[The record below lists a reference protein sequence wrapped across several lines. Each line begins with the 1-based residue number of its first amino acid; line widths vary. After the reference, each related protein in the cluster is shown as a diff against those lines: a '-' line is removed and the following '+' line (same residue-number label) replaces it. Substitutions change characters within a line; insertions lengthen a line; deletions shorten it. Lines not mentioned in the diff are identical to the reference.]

1 MKWTI
6 NKNSETKVID
16 SLARELNI
24 STVLSSML
32 VKRGVTTFE
41 QAKDFF
47 RPNFEKL
54 HDPFLMKDMIEATSR
69 IKTAIEKK
77 EKIMIFGDYDVDGT
91 CSVALLSMFLQSAAG
106 LSVIE
111 YIPDRVSEGYGISF
125 NAIDLAKSSEIKLI
139 IALDC
144 GIKAFKQ
151 VDYAKENNIEFIICD
166 HHSPD
171 DKIPNAIAILNPK
184 RNDCSYP
191 YKDLCGCGVGF
202 KLIQAIN
209 TSLSLNKD
217 LIYYLDLV
225 SLAIAADVVPLTGE
239 NRIMSFL
246 GLQIIN
252 SNPKPGLY
260 SLLKLKPKKEYIISD
275 LMFHVAPRI
284 NAAGR
289 INHAN
294 KALKLIMSTDQQES
308 DQLSNELEL
317 LNSKRKLLE
326 KEMTEQ
332 AVNQAEQSEN
342 KSSIVVYSSNWNK
355 GVIGIVA
362 SRLVDKF
369 YKPTAVFTD
378 SSNGMLSASL
388 RSIKE
393 IDLNIVLE
401 SCSHI
406 LEQHGGHKYA
416 AGLVIKNENLQLFK
430 EAFESAIENSHKE
443 KVIEQELNIESII
456 NFDQITPKFF
466 RILKQFEPFGTGNRA
481 PIFLTENISLKG
493 KPFELGKDKEHIK
506 LNLTQDKKTVFS
518 SIGFWFTSKFSLL
531 ENKSNFSAAYTIEE
545 NNWKDR
551 TTIQLNLKD
560 LK

>member
-151 VDYAKENNIEFIICD
+151 VNYAKENNIEFIICD

-171 DKIPNAIAILNPK
+171 DKIPNATAILNPK

-217 LIYYLDLV
+217 LIYYMDLV

-406 LEQHGGHKYA
+406 LEQYGGHKYA

-430 EAFESAIENSHKE
+430 EAFESAVENSQKE

-466 RILKQFEPFGTGNRA
+466 RILKQFEPFGTGNRS

>member
-1 MKWTI
+1 MKWVI

-16 SLARELNI
+16 NLARELNI
-24 STVLSSML
+24 STVISSML

-47 RPNFEKL
+47 RPNFNKL

-69 IKTAIEKK
+69 IKTAIDRK

-91 CSVALLSMFLQSAAG
+91 CSVALLSMFLQSAG

-111 YIPDRVSEGYGISF
+111 YIPDRLSEGYGISF

-151 VDYAKENNIEFIICD
+151 VDYAKENSIEFIICD
-166 HHSPD
+166 HHSPE
-171 DKIPNAIAILNPK
+171 DKIPNATAILNPK

-191 YKDLCGCGVGF
+191 YKELCGCGVGF

-252 SNPKPGLY
+252 SNPKLGLY

-275 LMFHVAPRI
+275 LMFHIAPRI

-289 INHAN
+289 IKHAN
-294 KALKLIMSTDQQES
+294 IALKLIMSTDQQQS

-317 LNSKRKLLE
+317 LNSKRKSLE

-332 AVNQAEQSEN
+332 AINQAEQLKN
-342 KSSIVVYSSNWNK
+342 KSSIVVYSSSWNK

-393 IDLNIVLE
+393 IDLKIVLE

-406 LEQHGGHKYA
+406 LEQYGGHKYA
-416 AGLVIKNENLQLFK
+416 AGLVVKKENLQLFK
-430 EAFESAIENSHKE
+430 DIFESAVENSQKE
-443 KVIEQELNIESII
+443 KVIEQELKIESII

-466 RILKQFEPFGTGNRA
+466 RILRQFEPFGSGNRA

>member
-151 VDYAKENNIEFIICD
+151 VEYAKENNIEFIICD

-171 DKIPNAIAILNPK
+171 DKIPNATAILNPK

-369 YKPTAVFTD
+369 YKPTAVFTH

-430 EAFESAIENSHKE
+430 EAFESAVENSHKE

-481 PIFLTENISLKG
+481 PIFLTENISLNG

>member
-91 CSVALLSMFLQSAAG
+91 CSVALLSMFLQSAAD

-151 VDYAKENNIEFIICD
+151 VEYAKENNIEFIICD

-171 DKIPNAIAILNPK
+171 DKIPNATAILNPK

-217 LIYYLDLV
+217 LIYYMDLV

-260 SLLKLKPKKEYIISD
+260 SLLKLKPKKEYVISD

-294 KALKLIMSTDQQES
+294 KALKLIMSTNQQES

-326 KEMTEQ
+326 KEMTEE
-332 AVNQAEQSEN
+332 AVSQAEQSKN

-430 EAFESAIENSHKE
+430 EAFESAVENSQKE
-443 KVIEQELNIESII
+443 KVIEQELKIESII

-481 PIFLTENISLKG
+481 PVFLTENIYLKG

-518 SIGFWFTSKFSLL
+518 SIGFWFTSKFNLL

>member
-16 SLARELNI
+16 SLSRELNI

-125 NAIDLAKSSEIKLI
+125 NAIDFAKSSEIKLI

-151 VDYAKENNIEFIICD
+151 VEYAKENNIEFIICD

-171 DKIPNAIAILNPK
+171 DKIPNATAILNPK

-217 LIYYLDLV
+217 LIYYMDLV

-294 KALKLIMSTDQQES
+294 KALKLIMSTNQQES

-326 KEMTEQ
+326 KEMTEE
-332 AVNQAEQSEN
+332 AVSQAEQSKN

-416 AGLVIKNENLQLFK
+416 AGLIIKNENLQLFK
-430 EAFESAIENSHKE
+430 EAFESAVENSHKE

>member
-1 MKWTI
+1 MKWII

-151 VDYAKENNIEFIICD
+151 VNYAKENNIEFIICD

-171 DKIPNAIAILNPK
+171 DKIPNATAILNPK

-217 LIYYLDLV
+217 LIYYMDLV

-332 AVNQAEQSEN
+332 AVNQAEQSKN

-406 LEQHGGHKYA
+406 LEQYGGHKYA

-430 EAFESAIENSHKE
+430 EAFESAVENSQKE

-466 RILKQFEPFGTGNRA
+466 RILKQFEPFGTGNRS

>member
-151 VDYAKENNIEFIICD
+151 VNYAKENNIEFIICD

-171 DKIPNAIAILNPK
+171 DKIPNATAILNPK

-294 KALKLIMSTDQQES
+294 KALKLIMSNDQQES

-326 KEMTEQ
+326 KEMTEE

-430 EAFESAIENSHKE
+430 DAFESAVENSQKE
-443 KVIEQELNIESII
+443 KVIEQELKIESII

-481 PIFLTENISLKG
+481 PVFLTENIYLKG

-518 SIGFWFTSKFSLL
+518 SIGFWFTSKFNLL

>member
-144 GIKAFKQ
+144 GIKAFRQ
-151 VDYAKENNIEFIICD
+151 VNYAKENNIEFIICD

-171 DKIPNAIAILNPK
+171 DKIPNATAILNPK

-217 LIYYLDLV
+217 LIYYMDLV

-260 SLLKLKPKKEYIISD
+260 SLLKLKPKKEYVISD

-294 KALKLIMSTDQQES
+294 KALKLIMSTNQQES

-326 KEMTEQ
+326 KEMTEE
-332 AVNQAEQSEN
+332 AFNQAEQSKN

-416 AGLVIKNENLQLFK
+416 AGFVIKNENLQLFK
-430 EAFESAIENSHKE
+430 EAFESAVENSHKE

-518 SIGFWFTSKFSLL
+518 SIGFWFTSKFNLL

>member
-1 MKWTI
+1 MKWVI

-151 VDYAKENNIEFIICD
+151 VNYAKENNIEFIICD

-171 DKIPNAIAILNPK
+171 DKIPNATAILNPK

-217 LIYYLDLV
+217 LIYYMDLV

-406 LEQHGGHKYA
+406 LEQYGGHKYA
-416 AGLVIKNENLQLFK
+416 AGLVIKNENLQMFK
-430 EAFESAIENSHKE
+430 EVFESAVENSHKE

>member
-1 MKWTI
+1 MKWVI

-151 VDYAKENNIEFIICD
+151 VNYAKENNIEFIICD

-171 DKIPNAIAILNPK
+171 DKIPNATAILNPK

-209 TSLSLNKD
+209 TSLSLHKD

-332 AVNQAEQSEN
+332 AVNQAEQSKN

-406 LEQHGGHKYA
+406 LEQYGGHKYA

-430 EAFESAIENSHKE
+430 EAFESAVENSQKE

-466 RILKQFEPFGTGNRA
+466 RILKQFEPFGTGNKS

>member
-151 VDYAKENNIEFIICD
+151 VNYAKENNIEFIICD

-171 DKIPNAIAILNPK
+171 DKIPNATAILNPK

-430 EAFESAIENSHKE
+430 EAFESAVENSHKE

-481 PIFLTENISLKG
+481 PIFLTENIFLKG

>member
-1 MKWTI
+1 MKWVI

-16 SLARELNI
+16 NLARELNI

-32 VKRGVTTFE
+32 VKRGVTTFD

-69 IKTAIEKK
+69 IKTAIDKK

-91 CSVALLSMFLQSAAG
+91 CSVAIVSMYLQSAG

-111 YIPDRVSEGYGISF
+111 YIPDRVIEGYGISF
-125 NAIDLAKSSEIKLI
+125 NAIDFAKSSEIKLI

-151 VDYAKENNIEFIICD
+151 VEYAKENNIEFIICD

-171 DKIPNAIAILNPK
+171 DKIPNATAILNPK

-217 LIYYLDLV
+217 LIFYLDLV

-332 AVNQAEQSEN
+332 AVNQAEQSKN
-342 KSSIVVYSSNWNK
+342 QSSIIVYSSNWNK

-430 EAFESAIENSHKE
+430 EAFESAVENSQKE

-466 RILKQFEPFGTGNRA
+466 RILKQFEPFGTGNRS

>member
-151 VDYAKENNIEFIICD
+151 VNYAKENNIEFIICD

-171 DKIPNAIAILNPK
+171 DKIPNATAILNPK

-217 LIYYLDLV
+217 LIYYMDLV

-416 AGLVIKNENLQLFK
+416 AGLVIKNENLQMFK
-430 EAFESAIENSHKE
+430 EVFESAVENSHKE

>member
-1 MKWTI
+1 MKWVI

-125 NAIDLAKSSEIKLI
+125 NAIDFAKSSEIKLI

-294 KALKLIMSTDQQES
+294 KALKLIMSNNQQES

-416 AGLVIKNENLQLFK
+416 AGLIIKNENLQLFK
-430 EAFESAIENSHKE
+430 EAFESAVENSKKE

-466 RILKQFEPFGTGNRA
+466 RILKQFEPFGTGNRS

>member
-151 VDYAKENNIEFIICD
+151 VNYAKENNIEFIICD

-171 DKIPNAIAILNPK
+171 DKIPNATAILNPK

-217 LIYYLDLV
+217 LIYYMDLV

-332 AVNQAEQSEN
+332 AVNQAEQSKN

-406 LEQHGGHKYA
+406 LEQYGGHKYA

-430 EAFESAIENSHKE
+430 EAFESAVENSQKE

-466 RILKQFEPFGTGNRA
+466 RILKQFEPFGTGNKS

>member
-1 MKWTI
+1 MKWII

-47 RPNFEKL
+47 RPNCEKL

-77 EKIMIFGDYDVDGT
+77 EKIMIFGDYDVDGI
-91 CSVALLSMFLQSAAG
+91 CSVALLSMFLKSAAG
-106 LSVIE
+106 ISVIE

-125 NAIDLAKSSEIKLI
+125 NAIDFAKSSEIKLI

-369 YKPTAVFTD
+369 YKPTVVFTN

-416 AGLVIKNENLQLFK
+416 AGLIIKNENLQLFK
-430 EAFESAIENSHKE
+430 EAFESAVENSHKE

-518 SIGFWFTSKFSLL
+518 SIGFWFTSKFTLL

>member
-430 EAFESAIENSHKE
+430 EAFESAVENSQKE

-466 RILKQFEPFGTGNRA
+466 RILKQFEPFGTGNRS

>member
-1 MKWTI
+1 MKWVL
-6 NKNSETKVID
+6 NKNSETKVIN

-24 STVLSSML
+24 SSVLSAML
-32 VKRGVTTFE
+32 VKRGVTTFD

-47 RPNFEKL
+47 RPKFEKL

-69 IKTAIEKK
+69 IKTAIDKK

-151 VDYAKENNIEFIICD
+151 VEYAKENNIEFIICD

-171 DKIPNAIAILNPK
+171 DKIPNATAILNPK

-191 YKDLCGCGVGF
+191 YKDLCGCGVAF

-217 LIYYLDLV
+217 LIYYMDLV

-246 GLQIIN
+246 GLQILN

-260 SLLKLKPKKEYIISD
+260 SLLKLKPKKEYVISD

-294 KALKLIMSTDQQES
+294 KALKLIMSNDQQES

-326 KEMTEQ
+326 KEMTEE
-332 AVNQAEQSEN
+332 AVNQAEQSKN

-388 RSIKE
+388 RSVKE
-393 IDLNIVLE
+393 IDLKIVLE

-430 EAFESAIENSHKE
+430 EAFESAVENSQKE

>member
-151 VDYAKENNIEFIICD
+151 VEYAKENNIEFIICD

-171 DKIPNAIAILNPK
+171 DKIPNATAILNPK

-326 KEMTEQ
+326 KEMTEE
-332 AVNQAEQSEN
+332 AFNQAEQLKN

-430 EAFESAIENSHKE
+430 EAFESAVENSQKE

-466 RILKQFEPFGTGNRA
+466 RILKQFEPFGTGNRS

>member
-151 VDYAKENNIEFIICD
+151 VNYAKENNIEFIICD

-171 DKIPNAIAILNPK
+171 DKIPNATAILNPK

-294 KALKLIMSTDQQES
+294 KALKLIMSTNQQES

-326 KEMTEQ
+326 KEMTEE
-332 AVNQAEQSEN
+332 AVNQAEQSKN

-430 EAFESAIENSHKE
+430 DAFESAVENSQKE
-443 KVIEQELNIESII
+443 KVIEQELKIESII

-481 PIFLTENISLKG
+481 PVFLTENIYLKG

-518 SIGFWFTSKFSLL
+518 SIGFWFTSKFNLL

>member
-1 MKWTI
+1 MKWVI

-151 VDYAKENNIEFIICD
+151 VNYAKENNIEFIICD

-171 DKIPNAIAILNPK
+171 DKIPNATAILNPK

-217 LIYYLDLV
+217 LIYYMDLV

-406 LEQHGGHKYA
+406 LEQYGGHKYA

-430 EAFESAIENSHKE
+430 EAFESAVENSQKE

>member
-6 NKNSETKVID
+6 NKNSETKIID
-16 SLARELNI
+16 SLARDLNI

-125 NAIDLAKSSEIKLI
+125 NAIDFAKSSEIKLI

-151 VDYAKENNIEFIICD
+151 VEYAKENNIEFIICD

-171 DKIPNAIAILNPK
+171 DKIPNATAILNPK

-209 TSLSLNKD
+209 TSLTLKKD

-308 DQLSNELEL
+308 DKLSNELEL

-326 KEMTEQ
+326 KEMTEE
-332 AVNQAEQSEN
+332 AVSQAEQSKS

-416 AGLVIKNENLQLFK
+416 AGLIIKNENLQLFK
-430 EAFESAIENSHKE
+430 EAFESAVENSQKE
-443 KVIEQELNIESII
+443 KVIEQELHIESII

-481 PIFLTENISLKG
+481 PIFLTENISIKG

>member
-1 MKWTI
+1 MKWII

-151 VDYAKENNIEFIICD
+151 VNYAKENNIEFIICD

-171 DKIPNAIAILNPK
+171 DKIPNATAILNPK

-217 LIYYLDLV
+217 LIYYMDLV

-416 AGLVIKNENLQLFK
+416 AGLVIKNENLQMFK
-430 EAFESAIENSHKE
+430 EVFESAVENSHKE

>member
-1 MKWTI
+1 MKWVI

-151 VDYAKENNIEFIICD
+151 VNYAKENNIEFIICD

-171 DKIPNAIAILNPK
+171 DKIPNATAILNPK

-217 LIYYLDLV
+217 LIYYMDLV

-332 AVNQAEQSEN
+332 AVNQAEQSKN

-406 LEQHGGHKYA
+406 LEQYGGHKYA

-430 EAFESAIENSHKE
+430 EAFESAVENSQKE

-466 RILKQFEPFGTGNRA
+466 RILKQFEPFGTGNRS

>member
-24 STVLSSML
+24 CTVLSSML

-151 VDYAKENNIEFIICD
+151 VEYAKENNIEFIICD

-171 DKIPNAIAILNPK
+171 DKIPNATAILNPK

-217 LIYYLDLV
+217 LIYYMDLV

-260 SLLKLKPKKEYIISD
+260 SLLKLKPKKEYVISD

-294 KALKLIMSTDQQES
+294 KALKLIMSTNQQES

-326 KEMTEQ
+326 KEMTEE
-332 AVNQAEQSEN
+332 AVSQAEQSKN

-430 EAFESAIENSHKE
+430 EAFESAVENSQKE
-443 KVIEQELNIESII
+443 KVIEQELKIESII

-481 PIFLTENISLKG
+481 PVFLTENIYLKG

-518 SIGFWFTSKFSLL
+518 SIGFWFTSKFNLL

>member
-1 MKWTI
+1 MKWII

-151 VDYAKENNIEFIICD
+151 VNYAKENNIEFIICD

-171 DKIPNAIAILNPK
+171 DKIPNATAILNPK

-217 LIYYLDLV
+217 LIYYMDLV

-406 LEQHGGHKYA
+406 LEQYGGHKYA

-430 EAFESAIENSHKE
+430 EAFESAVENSQKE

-466 RILKQFEPFGTGNRA
+466 RILKQFEPFGTGNRS

>member
-1 MKWTI
+1 MKWII

-54 HDPFLMKDMIEATSR
+54 HDPFLMKDMTKATSR

-151 VDYAKENNIEFIICD
+151 VEYAKENNIEFIICD

-171 DKIPNAIAILNPK
+171 DNIPNATAILNPK

-209 TSLSLNKD
+209 TSLSLKKD

-225 SLAIAADVVPLTGE
+225 SLAIAADIVPLTGE

-252 SNPKPGLY
+252 SNPKLGLY

-275 LMFHVAPRI
+275 LMFYVAPRI

-332 AVNQAEQSEN
+332 AVNQAEQSKN

-416 AGLVIKNENLQLFK
+416 AGLIIKNENLQLFK
-430 EAFESAIENSHKE
+430 EAFESAVENLHKE

-481 PIFLTENISLKG
+481 PVFLTENISLKG

>member
-1 MKWTI
+1 MKWVI

-125 NAIDLAKSSEIKLI
+125 NAIDFAKSSEIKLI

-294 KALKLIMSTDQQES
+294 KALKLIMSNNQQES

-326 KEMTEQ
+326 KEMTEE
-332 AVNQAEQSEN
+332 AFNQAEQSKN

-393 IDLNIVLE
+393 IDLNVVLE

-416 AGLVIKNENLQLFK
+416 AGLVIKNENLQMFK
-430 EAFESAIENSHKE
+430 ELFESAVENSHKE

>member
-1 MKWTI
+1 MKWVI

-294 KALKLIMSTDQQES
+294 KALKLIMSNNQQES

-326 KEMTEQ
+326 KEMTEE
-332 AVNQAEQSEN
+332 AFNQAEQSKN

-393 IDLNIVLE
+393 IDLNVVLE

-416 AGLVIKNENLQLFK
+416 AGLVIKNENLQMFK
-430 EAFESAIENSHKE
+430 EVFESAVENSHKE

>member
-1 MKWTI
+1 MKWVI

-69 IKTAIEKK
+69 IKTAIDRK

-91 CSVALLSMFLQSAAG
+91 CSVALLSMFLQSAG

-111 YIPDRVSEGYGISF
+111 YIPDRLSEGYGISF

-151 VDYAKENNIEFIICD
+151 VDYAKENSIEFIICD
-166 HHSPD
+166 HHSPE
-171 DKIPNAIAILNPK
+171 DKIPNATAILNPK

-191 YKDLCGCGVGF
+191 YKELCGCGVGF

-252 SNPKPGLY
+252 SNPKLGLY

-275 LMFHVAPRI
+275 LMFHIAPRI

-289 INHAN
+289 IKHAN
-294 KALKLIMSTDQQES
+294 IALKLIMSTDQQHS

-317 LNSKRKLLE
+317 LNSKRKSLE

-332 AVNQAEQSEN
+332 AINQAEQLKN
-342 KSSIVVYSSNWNK
+342 KSSIVVYSSSWNK

-393 IDLNIVLE
+393 IDLKIVLE

-406 LEQHGGHKYA
+406 LEQYGGHKYA
-416 AGLVIKNENLQLFK
+416 AGLVVKKENLQLFK
-430 EAFESAIENSHKE
+430 DIFESAVENSQKE
-443 KVIEQELNIESII
+443 KVIEQELKIESII

-466 RILKQFEPFGTGNRA
+466 RILRQFEPFGSGNRA
-481 PIFLTENISLKG
+481 PIFLTENIYLKG

>member
-151 VDYAKENNIEFIICD
+151 VNYAKENNIEFIICD

-171 DKIPNAIAILNPK
+171 DKIPNATAILNPK

-217 LIYYLDLV
+217 LIYYMDLV

-294 KALKLIMSTDQQES
+294 KALKLIMSNDQQES

-326 KEMTEQ
+326 KEMTEE
-332 AVNQAEQSEN
+332 AVNQAEQSKN

-388 RSIKE
+388 RSVKE
-393 IDLNIVLE
+393 IDLKIVLE

-416 AGLVIKNENLQLFK
+416 AGLIIKNENLQLFK
-430 EAFESAIENSHKE
+430 EAFESAVENSNKE

-481 PIFLTENISLKG
+481 PVFLTENISLKG

-518 SIGFWFTSKFSLL
+518 SIGFWFTSKFNLL

>member
-151 VDYAKENNIEFIICD
+151 VNYAKENNIEFIICD

-171 DKIPNAIAILNPK
+171 DKIPNATAILNPK

-217 LIYYLDLV
+217 LIYYMDLV

-332 AVNQAEQSEN
+332 AVNQAEQSKN

-406 LEQHGGHKYA
+406 LEQYGGHKYA

-430 EAFESAIENSHKE
+430 EAFESAVENSQKE

-466 RILKQFEPFGTGNRA
+466 RILKQFEPFGTGNRS

>member
-24 STVLSSML
+24 CTVLSSML

-91 CSVALLSMFLQSAAG
+91 CSVALLSMFLQSAAD

-151 VDYAKENNIEFIICD
+151 VEYAKENNIEFIICD

-171 DKIPNAIAILNPK
+171 DKIPNATAILNPK

-217 LIYYLDLV
+217 LIYYMDLV

-260 SLLKLKPKKEYIISD
+260 SLLKLKPKKEYVISD

-294 KALKLIMSTDQQES
+294 KALKLIMSTNQQES

-326 KEMTEQ
+326 KEMTEE
-332 AVNQAEQSEN
+332 AVSQAEQSKN

-416 AGLVIKNENLQLFK
+416 AGLIIKNENLQLFK
-430 EAFESAIENSHKE
+430 EAFESAVENSKKE
-443 KVIEQELNIESII
+443 KVIEQELKIESII

-481 PIFLTENISLKG
+481 PVFLTENIYLKG

>member
-151 VDYAKENNIEFIICD
+151 VNYAKENNIEFIICD

-171 DKIPNAIAILNPK
+171 DKIPNATAILNPK

-217 LIYYLDLV
+217 LIYYMDLV

-406 LEQHGGHKYA
+406 LEQYGGHKYA

-430 EAFESAIENSHKE
+430 EAFESAVENSQKE

>member
-151 VDYAKENNIEFIICD
+151 VNYAKENNIEFIICD

-171 DKIPNAIAILNPK
+171 DKIPNATAILNPK

-217 LIYYLDLV
+217 LIYYMDLV

-294 KALKLIMSTDQQES
+294 KALKLIMSTNQQES

-326 KEMTEQ
+326 KEMTEE
-332 AVNQAEQSEN
+332 AVSQAEQSKN

-430 EAFESAIENSHKE
+430 DAFESAVENSQKE
-443 KVIEQELNIESII
+443 KVIEQELKIESII

-466 RILKQFEPFGTGNRA
+466 RILKQFEPFGIGNRA
-481 PIFLTENISLKG
+481 PVFLTENIYLKG

-518 SIGFWFTSKFSLL
+518 SIGFWFTSKFNLL